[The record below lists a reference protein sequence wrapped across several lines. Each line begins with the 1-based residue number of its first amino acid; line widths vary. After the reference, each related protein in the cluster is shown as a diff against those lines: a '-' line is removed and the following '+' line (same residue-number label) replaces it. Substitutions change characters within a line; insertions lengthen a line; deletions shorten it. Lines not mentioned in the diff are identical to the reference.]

1 MMSNL
6 RPGTE
11 TGKWA
16 LRDATGIPIFAACPL
31 YRVQAGPRCH
41 WSTPPYMV
49 WSSYGSMIGVTMVAE
64 YTGLRARIFCTNL
77 LLRKITTLSTELETL
92 LRRRS
97 SI

>member
-11 TGKWA
+11 TGTVG
-16 LRDATGIPIFAACPL
+16 LRDTTGTPIFCSLPAISCVHPVRAAI
-31 YRVQAGPRCH
+31 VKHPRL
-41 WSTPPYMV
+41 WA

-77 LLRKITTLSTELETL
+77 LLRKITTCQPNCK
-92 LRRRS
+92 RF
-97 SI
+97 